1 MRFSLGSTIGGHHL
15 EYKFSNTVTLALIDL
30 SWQLDSSSRFRVKRS
45 SKSRRGVEHVLAL
58 SLPDLVD
65 EISFGKP
72 QNRGS
77 THTDHDFVVD
87 KSLVATELVT
97 IDSLVWLVGVMIAV
111 ERGLV
116 PSGNVT
122 GVLTSK
128 CVPFVG
134 ILCGT
139 VVVPLAVALL
149 LFMLLLMLLVD
160 TWPHE
165 SEFLSF
171 EMVSDK
177 LLVFAVVEVV
187 AEADEVVAGNVWNGV
202 IVTVVR
208 ANDETHRSR
217 RFGSGFNFSGDDL
230 TGDEVEFDLI
240 GDGAR
245 LKDNVFSLGL
255 SINLKK
261 GGHHL
266 SRTLDFDAT
275 IKLRY
280 HGIF

>member
-1 MRFSLGSTIGGHHL
+1 M
-15 EYKFSNTVTLALIDL
+15 
-30 SWQLDSSSRFRVKRS
+30 
-45 SKSRRGVEHVLAL
+45 LAL

-65 EISFGKP
+65 EISFGNP

-97 IDSLVWLVGVMIAV
+97 NDSLVWLVGVVMIAV
-111 ERGLV
+111 ERGLE

-122 GVLTSK
+122 EGLTSK

-139 VVVPLAVALL
+139 VVEALAVALL